1 MNRLWD
7 GVAGLPRRSLFAGA
21 GRFGL
26 ALAASGVLT
35 TAFGQG
41 VALAQADCVGGCDC
55 YGPCACNGA
64 QTCCT
69 GCDCGGS
76 PVPCCCNAPSNDCA
90 YSHYTQNNGY
100 CGCFIGC

>member
-1 MNRLWD
+1 MLLGCRAGPSSPGPVGSALPWQRVVFSRQRL
-7 GVAGLPRRSLFAGA
+7 
-21 GRFGL
+21 GR
-26 ALAASGVLT
+26 
-35 TAFGQG
+35 G
-41 VALAQADCVGGCDC
+41 VALAQADCVGGCDY